1 MVIGIIVGDTIKIEP
16 INVILWDQKPTSMA
30 GKDALLH
37 IAKVCFSR
45 KGRKIFVFFNIRWK
59 VVYSKVFPVLTALLF
74 DF

>member
-1 MVIGIIVGDTIKIEP
+1 MVIGILIGDTMKIEP

-45 KGRKIFVFFNIRWK
+45 KGRKIFVFFN
-59 VVYSKVFPVLTALLF
+59 Y
-74 DF
+74 